1 MKQMNK
7 FKKKSNHRILIFITF
22 LSFIV
27 AGCSAVSVVKKQTKN
42 VVKAITFQN
51 SPYKKRVAIMPFEN
65 KTFVS
70 SQNVEHLFQNHFLK
84 AIEEQC
90 PEIIWLKPGDPA
102 YPKDITAIPRLVTGQ
117 IDNLAL
123 AKTGRLLGFNAILTG
138 NIANIYAEEKEKGI
152 LIFKDTHYYE
162 CSRINFQ
169 IFDMATAAK
178 LLDESIECENEI
190 EGTEFDAI
198 TAKDERGIMDLENA
212 MSKIASEGAEKVCDT
227 INDLEWRGYVKSV
240 EGDKII
246 LSCGRETD
254 VKPGDIFE
262 VFETGEVIEGKY
274 GQKFIIPGDKT
285 GEITITKILVGR
297 SEAVP
302 SGKIEVKPGFAIKP
316 K

>member
-1 MKQMNK
+1 
-7 FKKKSNHRILIFITF
+7 
-22 LSFIV
+22 
-27 AGCSAVSVVKKQTKN
+27 
-42 VVKAITFQN
+42 
-51 SPYKKRVAIMPFEN
+51 
-65 KTFVS
+65 
-70 SQNVEHLFQNHFLK
+70 VEHLFQDHFLK

-90 PEIIWLKPGDPA
+90 PEIICLKPGDSA
-102 YPKDITAIPRLVTGQ
+102 YPKNITAIPRLITGQ

-123 AKTGRLLGFNAILTG
+123 AETGRLLGFNAILTG

-169 IFDMATAAK
+169 IFDMTTAAK

-190 EGTEFDAI
+190 EGAEFDAI
-198 TAKDERGIMDLENA
+198 TAKDEKGVMELEEA
-212 MSKIASEGAEKVCDT
+212 MSKIASDGAEKVCDT
-227 INDLEWRGYVKSV
+227 INDIEWQGYVKSV

-246 LSCGRETD
+246 LSCGREINI
-254 VKPGDIFE
+254 KPGDIFE
-262 VFETGEVIEGKY
+262 VFGTGEVIKGKY

-285 GEITITKILVGR
+285 GEITITKVLVGR

-302 SGKIEVKPGFAIKP
+302 LAKLKVEPGFAIKP